1 MKELLTQN
9 FQDYLKHIYAL
20 TEDGGAA
27 STNDLATRLGI
38 APASVT
44 GMVQRLANCT
54 PPLVDY
60 RKHQGVT
67 LTPQGEKAALEV
79 IRHHRL
85 IETYLVTML
94 GYSWDTV
101 HEEACRLEHV
111 ISEEFE
117 AKIAA
122 VLGHPT
128 HDPHGEPIPNELL
141 EMPADKSLPL
151 SAARPPQKVV
161 ILRVQASDPAL
172 LRHLESLGLVPGTE
186 IEIVAY
192 SPFDQNLTIEI
203 AQIGNLRHIV
213 GIAISSQIYVIEP
226 NCVRATGEND

>member
-1 MKELLTQN
+1 MKEPLTQN
-9 FQDYLKHIYAL
+9 IQDYLKHIYAL
-20 TEDGGAA
+20 TEHGGAA
-27 STNDLATRLGI
+27 STNDLAARLGI

-44 GMVQRLANCT
+44 GMVQRLANST
-54 PPLVDY
+54 PPLVSY

-94 GYSWDTV
+94 GYSWDSV

-117 AKIAA
+117 SKIAA
-122 VLGHPT
+122 ALGHPT

-141 EMPADKSLPL
+141 EMPADESLPL
-151 SAARPPQKVV
+151 SALRPPQKAQ
-161 ILRVQASDPAL
+161 IARVQASDPAM
-172 LRHLESLGLVPGTE
+172 LRHIDSLGLVPGAE
-186 IEIVAY
+186 VEAVAY
-192 SPFDQNLTIEI
+192 SPFDQNLTIAVTRDAI
-203 AQIGNLRHIV
+203 PRHVIGT
-213 GIAISSQIYVIEP
+213 AISSQIYVFL
-226 NCVRATGEND
+226 RD

>member
-9 FQDYLKHIYAL
+9 IQDYLKHIYAL